1 MSDKCEL
8 RIGDALL
15 NTMSENA
22 KVWVKEQTDLSLDEA
37 VAVSVRGCTGGYVLT
52 EAIYRSTRGY
62 HKGKLNLF
70 LSLARAIFSKGFDVV
85 DDCEEDVY
93 KCVMNIDDSDNAIDV
108 AHAKKHLKNSGTGR
122 LSCAGVNGGVLGKNY
137 GGINKFRTLC
147 SKYGV

>member
-1 MSDKCEL
+1 M
-8 RIGDALL
+8 

-52 EAIYRSTRGY
+52 ESIYRSTRGY

-93 KCVMNIDDSDNAIDV
+93 KCVHYHPMFEF
-108 AHAKKHLKNSGTGR
+108 
-122 LSCAGVNGGVLGKNY
+122 C
-137 GGINKFRTLC
+137 
-147 SKYGV
+147 